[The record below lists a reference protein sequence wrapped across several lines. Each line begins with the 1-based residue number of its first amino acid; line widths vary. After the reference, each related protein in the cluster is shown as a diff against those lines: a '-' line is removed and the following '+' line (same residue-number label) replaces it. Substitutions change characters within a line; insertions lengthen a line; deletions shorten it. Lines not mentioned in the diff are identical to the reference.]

1 MSTIRTRNQA
11 LVKPPLLSFDNA
23 KTLLFI
29 YVVLTR
35 VIKIQRHLRARGT
48 VASVRELYTW
58 VAQHII
64 SLFMRIPSMAAKV
77 ETEMNKAKLD
87 IENQLVPKGADVVRH
102 LSLPA
107 KGKSLEWILSQM
119 EVMDGELP
127 GHFNWRNGKISGAVY
142 HGGDESENV
151 IVQAYQRY
159 CVSNPLHPS
168 IFPAVRKMEAE
179 IVAMCLKLYNNPDG
193 AGTMTSGGTES
204 IIMAVKTY
212 RDWARAVKGITEP
225 EMVIPSTAHAAFDKG
240 AAYLKIKIHTIPV
253 DPVTRRVDI
262 KRVKRAI
269 NANTIMLV
277 GSAINFPD
285 GNQDDI
291 TALGKLAS
299 YYKIGLHV
307 DCCLGSFIMPYLAR
321 AGLADGE
328 DGKYKLL
335 PFDFRVPGVTSISCD
350 THKAS
355 LESFRTWAWTHIL
368 PGTSV
373 IMYRDAAL
381 RKHQYYVNPHWSGG
395 VYASPSL
402 SGSRPGALIAGTWA
416 VMHYIG
422 DEGYLE
428 SCRSI
433 VSTTR
438 TIANAISESIPELY
452 VLGSPPASV
461 VAFAS
466 KHPKV
471 NILEVGDAM
480 AQRGW
485 HLNALSP
492 PAVHIACTRLTV
504 SMVDTF
510 IADLKDAVN
519 QAKTTPSGKGTMVA
533 LYGAHPFSLDFSSLF
548 PFFLSN
554 LSRPLITSCRVNLSS
569 RLASRLV
576 DQKILDHPGWESPCP
591 KAFPHSMVALVPL
604 RIFDMS
610 MRGHVLYLGC
620 SFLIVITIR
629 TPCASCDE
637 LVSPRLRIHVRMVLR
652 LHTMALLYRYTFA
665 DSSALD
671 TCAYAGSSYRVFLS
685 IPFRSIYKEFGTDI
699 LTSCSQGL
707 ANPVLLVRRWW
718 DSLLRPSW
726 IRYIRLEV

>member
-350 THKAS
+350 THKYGFS
-355 LESFRTWAWTHIL
+355 
-368 PGTSV
+368 PKGTSV

-533 LYGAHPFSLDFSSLF
+533 LYGLGQSSAVG
-548 PFFLSN
+548 P
-554 LSRPLITSCRVNLSS
+554 
-569 RLASRLV
+569 
-576 DQKILDHPGWESPCP
+576 
-591 KAFPHSMVALVPL
+591 SMVGQLAET
-604 RIFDMS
+604 
-610 MRGHVLYLGC
+610 
-620 SFLIVITIR
+620 FL
-629 TPCASCDE
+629 
-637 LVSPRLRIHVRMVLR
+637 
-652 LHTMALLYRYTFA
+652 
-665 DSSALD
+665 
-671 TCAYAGSSYRVFLS
+671 
-685 IPFRSIYKEFGTDI
+685 
-699 LTSCSQGL
+699 
-707 ANPVLLVRRWW
+707 
-718 DSLLRPSW
+718 DSL
-726 IRYIRLEV
+726 YKA